1 MPGKAI
7 TKEERHA
14 KFQEEHWQHIGG
26 IVSDVMN
33 VLETTARE
41 INRKGS
47 NAEPLSPRQ
56 VRQVQMVMLTATH
69 ALAPVLEALNDES
82 RSPWFG
88 RNPPKTSTHGKKI
101 NEAIKR
107 EDIVG

>member
-47 NAEPLSPRQ
+47 NADPLSPRQ

-82 RSPWFG
+82 RSWFG
-88 RNPPKTSTHGKKI
+88 RNPENFDTREEI

-107 EDIVG
+107 GDIVG